1 MTHRE
6 EFERA
11 RAAGLRQRQALRMAR
26 ALQRQAD
33 IPCAGCGA
41 TARACETKRWL
52 GARTCCDD
60 CQHTPR
66 RPDDATP

>member
-33 IPCAGCGA
+33 IPCAGLRCHRTGVRDQA
-41 TARACETKRWL
+41 LARCSHLLRRLPA
-52 GARTCCDD
+52 
-60 CQHTPR
+60 HTEE
-66 RPDDATP
+66 A